1 MRNNQPVTN
10 VETPVPD
17 GRFIYSRTDVHGQI
31 LEANDLFVEL
41 SGFSREELIG
51 QPHNMVRHPD
61 MPSEAFAD
69 LWHNLKAGQP
79 WNGYVKNRR
88 KDGGYYWV
96 RAFAS
101 PVRENGQVVGF
112 ESVRRRAD
120 PAVIQKVDAAYRKLR
135 GGARG
140 LLVANGRVIRR
151 GLLGSLGKMSLGARF
166 LAGMLTILLLLVV
179 AGTVAMLGLDE
190 ARDALGAAAGEVEA
204 QRIAGIAIWLGCLL
218 VLVLV
223 VMAYLQFG
231 VVRRLV
237 NDLKRFEDAVAATQ
251 RDGDLRRVVD
261 VDRRDELG
269 RVVDAFNAM
278 MANIQAI
285 MIKIRGAAGEV
296 CRQSDS
302 LAHTSEQVANG
313 ATASSEA
320 ASSTTAA
327 VEQVTVAIN
336 EVAEH
341 ARTAAEAAKESS
353 SRADEGE
360 DTAGRAAHEIS
371 RLAETT
377 AATTATMEKLSRSS
391 EDIGRIATV
400 IREIAEQT
408 NLLALNAAIE
418 AARAGDQGRGFA
430 VVADEVRKLAERTSQ
445 ATSEISGILEA
456 LREETQR
463 AVDGVRRGDDQVKSG
478 VALAESARGALG
490 SIRDATERCLLL
502 VGDIANATNEQSA
515 AANSISQNIE
525 NIAQMA
531 EESAVAV
538 ASMADSSKALAGVSS
553 SLNKAISRV
562 QI

>member
-17 GRFIYSRTDVHGQI
+17 GRFIYSRTDAHGQI

-69 LWHNLKAGQP
+69 LWRNLKAGQP

-101 PVRENGQVVGF
+101 PVRENGQVVGY

-120 PAVIQKVDAAYRKLR
+120 PAVVRKVDAAYRKLR
-135 GGARG
+135 GGAG
-140 LLVANGRVIRR
+140 LSVENGRVVGR
-151 GLLGSLGKMSLGARF
+151 GLRGSLGRMSLGARF
-166 LAGMLTILLLLVV
+166 LAGMLAILVLLLV
-179 AGTVAMLGLDE
+179 AGTVAMLGLDD
-190 ARDALGAAAGEVEA
+190 ARDALGAAAGETEA
-204 QRIAGIAIWLGCLL
+204 NRIAGVAIWLSCLL
-218 VLVLV
+218 ALVLV
-223 VMAYLQFG
+223 VMGYLQFG

-237 NDLKRFEDAVAATQ
+237 SDLKRFEDAVSATQ

-278 MANIQAI
+278 MANVQAI
-285 MIKIRGAAGEV
+285 MIKIHGAAGEV

-302 LAHTSEQVANG
+302 LAHTSEQVAHG
-313 ATASSEA
+313 ASASSEA

-341 ARTAAEAAKESS
+341 ARTAAEAARESS

-360 DTAGRAAHEIS
+360 GTAGRAAQEIS

-377 AATTATMEKLSRSS
+377 AATAATMEKLSRSS

-418 AARAGDQGRGFA
+418 AARAGEQGRGFA

-445 ATSEISGILEA
+445 ATSEISGILDA
-456 LREETQR
+456 LREETRR

-515 AANSISQNIE
+515 AATSISQNIE
-525 NIAQMA
+525 SIAQMA
-531 EESAVAV
+531 EESAEAV
-538 ASMADSSKALAGVSS
+538 ASMADSSRALAGVSS
-553 SLNKAISRV
+553 ALNEAISRV